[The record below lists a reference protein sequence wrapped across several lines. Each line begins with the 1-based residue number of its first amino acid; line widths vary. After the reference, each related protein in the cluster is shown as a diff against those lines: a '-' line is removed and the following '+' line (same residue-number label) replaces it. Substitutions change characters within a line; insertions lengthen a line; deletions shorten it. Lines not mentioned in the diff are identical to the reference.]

1 MCDKGSINLT
11 SPEFWKGLVKKKAR
25 HGNVDKGADCWDRA
39 AATYDDLEACSDYLS
54 QLNTIISTLL
64 KAGALHADA
73 RVLDVACGTGNYGI
87 RMAPHCLE
95 YTGLD
100 ISRSMLDQF
109 EAKIQR
115 YNLRNIHIIHADWLQ
130 QKLQDR
136 FDLVFCSLSPI
147 LRYMENI
154 DTLLDASKRF
164 VAIVSWA
171 GVKDNSLSAR
181 ISQRIFGQ
189 PDRRSCMDVLT
200 LFNYLYTLGYAPD
213 LRFFHGNWQRTRKI
227 AEQIESISW
236 QMEMKRPL
244 TPEEKSII
252 SEEVESEGKD
262 GYVSVATRVRLAF
275 LLLDKTQRITIQEE
289 CKI

>member
-1 MCDKGSINLT
+1 
-11 SPEFWKGLVKKKAR
+11 
-25 HGNVDKGADCWDRA
+25 
-39 AATYDDLEACSDYLS
+39 
-54 QLNTIISTLL
+54 
-64 KAGALHADA
+64 
-73 RVLDVACGTGNYGI
+73 
-87 RMAPHCLE
+87 MASHCKE
-95 YTGLD
+95 YTGIDL
-100 ISRSMLDQF
+100 SRAMLNQF
-109 EAKIQR
+109 ETKIRR
-115 YNLRNIHIIHADWLQ
+115 YHLQNIRLIHADWLTYN
-130 QKLQDR
+130 LQDQY
-136 FDLVFCSLSPI
+136 DLVFCSLSPI

-236 QMEMKRPL
+236 QLEMKRPL

-252 SEEVESEGKD
+252 SEEVESAGKD

>member
-1 MCDKGSINLT
+1 MSETEINLT
-11 SPEFWKGLVKKKAR
+11 SPDFWKALVKKKTR
-25 HGNVDKGADCWDRA
+25 HGSDKGADCWDRA

-54 QLNTIISTLL
+54 QLNTIISILL

-73 RVLDVACGTGNYGI
+73 SVLDVACGTGNYGV
-87 RMAPHCLE
+87 RMASHCKE
-95 YTGLD
+95 YTGIDL
-100 ISRSMLDQF
+100 SRAMLNQF
-109 EAKIQR
+109 ETKIRR
-115 YNLRNIHIIHADWLQ
+115 YHLQNIRLIHADWLTYN
-130 QKLQDR
+130 LQDQY
-136 FDLVFCSLSPI
+136 DLVFCSLSPI

-200 LFNYLYTLGYAPD
+200 LFNYLYTLGYAPN
-213 LRFFHGNWQRTRKI
+213 LHFFHGNWQRTRKI

-252 SEEVESEGKD
+252 SEEVESAGKD